1 MRVDITSR
9 LKDNEDPV
17 MVIGDV
23 EITVKSDAP
32 TVLQLMGIMGEEGDN
47 IEKMRKAQD
56 ILFSKEDCQK
66 VSKMP
71 FYNWGDFMNWAVQL
85 AIHGEIEGDEE
96 ETEESKEEGE
106 SPNPTTT

>member
-1 MRVDITSR
+1 MKVDITNK

-47 IEKMRKAQD
+47 VEKMRKAQD
-56 ILFSKEDCQK
+56 ILFSKEDYQK

-71 FYNWGDFMNWAVQL
+71 FYNWGNFMNWAVQL
-85 AIHGEIEGDEE
+85 ATRGEIEDGEE
-96 ETEESKEEGE
+96 KEEGE
-106 SPNPTTT
+106 LPSPTMI